1 MYLDTCPYRFKYE
14 LVAWATEYFKESKNN
29 FNKMSKKQL
38 YAIFYSIRKRGK

>member
-29 FNKMSKKQL
+29 FNKMSKSQL
-38 YAIFYSIRKRGK
+38 FGKYKAHNKKER